1 MNRLFALP
9 LLAVVLLA
17 VPASGEFPFPAN
29 PNRCDSSGLP
39 LGCIPLPNEMSG
51 SAGSCN
57 GEKWKYAS
65 TNFCTTDPAVDGSP
79 NELLGVSGMSV
90 EIAWRLETGRPDV
103 VIAVH
108 DSGIKWNDGGD
119 MSQLRRKLHLNPGEL
134 PAPNPVG
141 GCHAPMGGDPRD
153 CNGDGVFNMPD
164 YDGDP
169 AVVDMNGNG
178 ITDPEDLIILFSN
191 GVDDDGNGYVD
202 DISGYD
208 FFEFDND
215 PFDEV
220 QYGHGTGEAED
231 STAEANNGGDLGACP
246 NCMVMPVRIGDSF
259 VADVNSFAQG
269 VVFSVDTGA
278 AVIQEALGT
287 YNQSKFA
294 QQAIDYAYAH
304 GLPVMASAADEDSW
318 HHVFPGPYVHT
329 IMVNAIADFGVP
341 TEPNSWLFL
350 NGCTNFGG
358 NLQVSVSATSCSSE
372 ATGRSSGIAGL
383 IVSAG
388 RDAVDAHTLTSPLTA
403 NEVRQVI
410 TRTAD
415 DINFDIPGGP
425 VGTPPSTG
433 GRTVAFPDTSRYATQ
448 AGFDQFTGYGRIN
461 AHSAVARVLAGQIPP
476 EADVTKPVWFQLLDP
491 ERDGPFTVEGRL
503 AAERAPGGYTY
514 RVQIGYGVQ
523 PVEAD
528 FIDIV
533 TFGATRT
540 TPLQGVL
547 ATITPADIPA
557 PTADQIARR
566 QNQLPDLTSDYDQ
579 FTYTIRV
586 QVRDQPGNQ
595 LGEDRRTIFIHHDP
609 DLKAPYPLKIGG
621 DGASSPALADLDGD
635 GKADIVF
642 GTSDGLVYAK
652 HADGSDLAGWPAAGD
667 PIPYNPGSPA
677 YATAAIPTPIR
688 GAILA
693 SVAIGDIDGD
703 GYLDVVA
710 ADMEGK
716 VYAWDHQGVLKAG
729 FPVHVNYA
737 YSTHAVRVSPDEHSD
752 NRVDRAIVASP
763 ALADLD
769 GDGGLDIIVGAN
781 DRHLYV
787 WDGFGNPRAGFPVVV
802 ADPTRVSIDPGTHKV
817 TPLAGTC
824 NGSPGP
830 ANCALRGEK
839 IMDSPAIGDIDHD
852 GSLDIVVGT
861 NEEYNEPINASLSS
875 GTSMAVAELL
885 AASGSAHPANTRV
898 YAIHKD
904 GNNHGGGPFLP
915 GWPAKIAFFT
925 AEILPDVGEGINAS
939 PALADADGNGTLAPG
954 VFSAAGPAYLLN
966 ADGTSFYGSDSSGNY
981 RVMQTEGGSSTSP
994 DMPSIP
1000 SIGEGAFGDLT
1011 GSGQLS
1017 FAAPAAGIGRLLA
1030 IVLAD
1035 QQLTADDH
1043 IDAWLATTGNFQPSF
1058 PHHMEDLQF
1067 LTGASIADVGGAPT
1081 PEIVEGSAG
1090 YFLHAYDV
1098 TGTEPSG
1105 WPKFTGGWHVANPAI
1120 GDVDGDGLNEV
1131 VALTREGN
1139 LYVWDTTAPAGPQQ
1153 WPKKRHDLRNTG
1165 NYNEP
1170 QGLTGIPTTTTT
1182 STTLPGGTTST
1193 TTTTTSTTTTTVPGF
1208 TGTLDARRARMKL
1221 PDGPMNDR
1229 LTLTG
1234 FLSLGAGSDGIDPT
1248 RDGFSL
1254 VLTGVRFDIPGSAFT
1269 GSAGR
1274 WRYRDPNGLGSNPDG
1289 ITSVIVRRQRD
1300 GRYRINVRGRNMEL
1314 STFDGTTDRTV
1325 QVRVEIGN
1333 DRAAANLT
1341 FRRVGRDL
1349 RYP

>member
-1 MNRLFALP
+1 MYRPLALP
-9 LLAVVLLA
+9 FLVALLAG
-17 VPASGEFPFPAN
+17 PAAAELPFAAN
-29 PNRCDSSGLP
+29 SNRCDTSGMP

-51 SAGSCN
+51 AAGNCN

-65 TNFCTTDPAVDGSP
+65 TNFCTTDPVVNASA
-79 NELLGVSGMSV
+79 NELNGVSGMSV

-103 VIAVH
+103 LIAVH
-108 DSGIKWNDGGD
+108 DSGIMWNSAGD
-119 MSQLRRKLHLNPGEL
+119 MSQLRRKLHLNAGEL

-141 GCHAPMGGDPRD
+141 GCHPPVGGNPRD

-169 AVVDMNGNG
+169 AVTDVNNNGV
-178 ITDPEDLIILFSN
+178 TDPEDLILLFSN

-202 DISGYD
+202 DMCGYE
-208 FFEFDND
+208 FCEFDND

-231 STAEANNGGDLGACP
+231 SSAEANNGGDLGACP
-246 NCMVMPVRIGDSF
+246 NCMVMPVRVGDSF

-269 VVFSVDTGA
+269 VVFSVDSGA

-304 GLPVMASAADEDSW
+304 GLPVMASAADEDAW
-318 HHVFPGPYVHT
+318 HHVFPGPYVHA

-341 TEPNSWLFL
+341 NEPNSWLFL

-403 NEVRQVI
+403 NEIRQVI

-415 DINFDIPGGP
+415 DINFDVPGGP

-448 AGFDQFTGYGRIN
+448 AGFDQFTGYGRIH
-461 AHSAVARVLAGQIPP
+461 AHSAAAEGLAGHIPP
-476 EADVTKPVWFQLLDP
+476 EADVTRPVWFQLLDP
-491 ERDGPFTVEGRL
+491 QRDGAFTVEGRL
-503 AAERAPGGYTY
+503 AAQRAAGGYTY

-523 PVEAD
+523 PTESD

-533 TFGATRT
+533 PFGATRT

-547 ATITPADIPA
+547 ATITPADVPA

-566 QNQLPDLTSDYDQ
+566 QNQLPDVTSDYDQ

-586 QVRDQPGNQ
+586 QVRDQPGNR
-595 LGEDRRTIFIHHDP
+595 LGEDRRTIFIHHDA

-642 GTSDGLVYAK
+642 GTSDALVYAK
-652 HADGSDLAGWPAAGD
+652 PADGSDVLGWPAAGD
-667 PIPYNPGSPA
+667 PIPYNPGSAA
-677 YATAAIPTPIR
+677 YMTGAIPTPIR

-716 VYAWDHQGVLKAG
+716 VYAWNHQGVRKAG

-737 YSTHAVRVSPDEHSD
+737 YSTHAVRVSPDKHSD
-752 NRVDRAIVASP
+752 NRVDRAIIASP

-787 WDGFGNPRAGFPVVV
+787 WDGLGNPRPGFPVVV
-802 ADPTRVSIDPGTHKV
+802 ADPTRVAIDPGTHTV

-824 NGSPGP
+824 NSLTP
-830 ANCALRGEK
+830 NCAFRGEK

-861 NEEYNEPINASLSS
+861 NEAYNEPINASLSS

-885 AASGSAHPANTRV
+885 AASGTEHPANSRV

-904 GNNHGGGPFLP
+904 GNNHPCSGCPAFTEPFLP
-915 GWPAKIAFFT
+915 GWPVKIAFFT
-925 AEILPDVGEGINAS
+925 AELLPDVGEGTNA
-939 PALADADGNGTLAPG
+939 
-954 VFSAAGPAYLLN
+954 
-966 ADGTSFYGSDSSGNY
+966 
-981 RVMQTEGGSSTSP
+981 
-994 DMPSIP
+994 
-1000 SIGEGAFGDLT
+1000 
-1011 GSGQLS
+1011 
-1017 FAAPAAGIGRLLA
+1017 
-1030 IVLAD
+1030 
-1035 QQLTADDH
+1035 
-1043 IDAWLATTGNFQPSF
+1043 
-1058 PHHMEDLQF
+1058 
-1067 LTGASIADVGGAPT
+1067 
-1081 PEIVEGSAG
+1081 
-1090 YFLHAYDV
+1090 
-1098 TGTEPSG
+1098 
-1105 WPKFTGGWHVANPAI
+1105 
-1120 GDVDGDGLNEV
+1120 
-1131 VALTREGN
+1131 
-1139 LYVWDTTAPAGPQQ
+1139 
-1153 WPKKRHDLRNTG
+1153 
-1165 NYNEP
+1165 
-1170 QGLTGIPTTTTT
+1170 
-1182 STTLPGGTTST
+1182 
-1193 TTTTTSTTTTTVPGF
+1193 
-1208 TGTLDARRARMKL
+1208 
-1221 PDGPMNDR
+1221 
-1229 LTLTG
+1229 
-1234 FLSLGAGSDGIDPT
+1234 
-1248 RDGFSL
+1248 
-1254 VLTGVRFDIPGSAFT
+1254 
-1269 GSAGR
+1269 
-1274 WRYRDPNGLGSNPDG
+1274 
-1289 ITSVIVRRQRD
+1289 
-1300 GRYRINVRGRNMEL
+1300 
-1314 STFDGTTDRTV
+1314 
-1325 QVRVEIGN
+1325 
-1333 DRAAANLT
+1333 
-1341 FRRVGRDL
+1341 
-1349 RYP
+1349 

>member
-1 MNRLFALP
+1 MPFHWPFPAPVVRPATPGVRNGGGSMNRLFALP

-51 SAGSCN
+51 GAGSCN

-403 NEVRQVI
+403 NEIRQVI

-415 DINFDIPGGP
+415 DINFDVPGGP
-425 VGTPPSTG
+425 AGTPPSTG

-557 PTADQIARR
+557 
-566 QNQLPDLTSDYDQ
+566 
-579 FTYTIRV
+579 
-586 QVRDQPGNQ
+586 
-595 LGEDRRTIFIHHDP
+595 
-609 DLKAPYPLKIGG
+609 
-621 DGASSPALADLDGD
+621 
-635 GKADIVF
+635 
-642 GTSDGLVYAK
+642 
-652 HADGSDLAGWPAAGD
+652 
-667 PIPYNPGSPA
+667 
-677 YATAAIPTPIR
+677 PIR

-830 ANCALRGEK
+830 ANCAFRGEK

-852 GSLDIVVGT
+852 
-861 NEEYNEPINASLSS
+861 ASLSS

-939 PALADADGNGTLAPG
+939 PALADVDGNGTLETG

-1067 LTGASIADVGGAPT
+1067 LTGASIADVGGGPT
-1081 PEIVEGSAG
+1081 AEIVEGSAG

-1098 TGTEPSG
+1098 TGTEPTG
-1105 WPKFTGGWHVANPAI
+1105 WPKFTGGWHVANAAI

-1139 LYVWDTTAPAGPQQ
+1139 LYVWDTTAPAGAQQ

-1208 TGTLDARRARMKL
+1208 TGTLDVRRARMKL